1 MKNYQQFHYRT
12 YYRMRQSGETVEC
25 TRQECFAPAEMPT
38 ADNPFIQRWYY
49 SPDREM
55 AIRLPRNA
63 MGDETHQGNAA
74 DLKTQERAQAKPNFC
89 IGQTSAASCRVTCEN
104 CRNKDYC
111 DSPSRACNG
120 TDCKRKCNYCS
131 VYMRRSLD
139 LDKPLG
145 FNDDGS
151 VVMFDLADERCD
163 VEATYIADEQHSA
176 ILIAVDSLTPE
187 ERYLWD
193 ELLSEKTKAKI
204 AEECGLSEGA
214 IRKRVK
220 KLAQTLR
227 ENPAL
232 KNYFE

>member
-1 MKNYQQFHYRT
+1 MKNYQEFHYRT

-25 TRQECFAPAEMPT
+25 TRQECFAPAETPT
-38 ADNPFIQRWYY
+38 ADNPFVQRWYY

-55 AIRLPRNA
+55 AIRLPRNT
-63 MGDETHQGNAA
+63 MGDDTHKANAA
-74 DLKTQERAQAKPNFC
+74 DLKLQERWTVRAAKH
-89 IGQTSAASCRVTCEN
+89 GDLEMTSHVPHGDGEESGFDIPDDA
-104 CRNKDYC
+104 
-111 DSPSRACNG
+111 DSPVDFLIKKETITSIR
-120 TDCKRKCNYCS
+120 
-131 VYMRRSLD
+131 
-139 LDKPLG
+139 
-145 FNDDGS
+145 
-151 VVMFDLADERCD
+151 
-163 VEATYIADEQHSA
+163 
-176 ILIAVDSLTPE
+176 IAVDALTPE

-193 ELLSEKTKAKI
+193 ELLSDKTKAKI